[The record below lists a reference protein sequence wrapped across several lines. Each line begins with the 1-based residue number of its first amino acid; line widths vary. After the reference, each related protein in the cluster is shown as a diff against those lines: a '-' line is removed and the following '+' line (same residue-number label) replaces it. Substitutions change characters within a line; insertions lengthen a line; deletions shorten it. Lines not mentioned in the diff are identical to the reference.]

1 LLHPV
6 GLLIR
11 QQRAIEESRLPD
23 RTLNIAKSILE
34 PIVQFVYPPLCLAC
48 SGALQEDERLVC
60 ETCWQSIET
69 VHAEDDSYQQFLAK
83 LTSDGI
89 ISGLFS
95 PFYFEKEGK
104 LQAIIHGLKYQGY
117 TSLGVKAGRK
127 VGERIES
134 ANDLPKADVLLPVPL
149 HPLKKRERGYNQ
161 SELICQGIEEVTRI
175 PVRADLLRR
184 RKYTVSQTQLSFEER
199 KENVGDAFEIN
210 EKKRGDISGK
220 SFILVDDVITTG
232 STINAC
238 AKALATAGAKSV
250 HAAAIALAK

>member
-1 LLHPV
+1 
-6 GLLIR
+6 
-11 QQRAIEESRLPD
+11 
-23 RTLNIAKSILE
+23 LNVFKSLLE
-34 PIVQFVYPPLCLAC
+34 PILQFVYPPLCLAC
-48 SGALQEDERLVC
+48 GETLDGNEHLVC

-69 VHAEDDSYQQFLAK
+69 VHPEDDSYQQFLAK

-89 ISGLFS
+89 ISRLIS

-117 TSLGVKAGRK
+117 TFLGIKAGRK
-127 VGERIES
+127 VGQRIES
-134 ANDLPKADVLLPVPL
+134 TNDSPKADVLLPVPL

-161 SELICQGIEEVTRI
+161 SELICQGIEEVTGI
-175 PVRADLLRR
+175 PVRTDLLHRK
-184 RKYTVSQTQLSFEER
+184 KYTVSQTQLSSEER

-250 HAAAIALAK
+250 HAASIALAK

>member
-1 LLHPV
+1 LHIV
-6 GLLIR
+6 
-11 QQRAIEESRLPD
+11 S
-23 RTLNIAKSILE
+23 SILE
-34 PIVQFVYPPLCLAC
+34 PILQFVYPPLCLAC
-48 SGALQEDERLVC
+48 GETLEGHERLVC
-60 ETCWQSIET
+60 GSCWQSIET
-69 VHAEDDSYQQFLAK
+69 VHAEDDEYQRFLAK

-104 LQAIIHGLKYQGY
+104 LQTIIHGLKYQGY

-127 VGERIES
+127 VGDRIES

-161 SELICQGIEEVTRI
+161 SELICQGIQEVTRI

-184 RKYTVSQTQLSFEER
+184 RKYTVSQTQLSFDER

-210 EKKRGDISGK
+210 EKRRDDISGK

-238 AKALATAGAKSV
+238 AQALATAGAKSV
-250 HAAAIALAK
+250 RVASIALAK

>member
-1 LLHPV
+1 LHIV
-6 GLLIR
+6 
-11 QQRAIEESRLPD
+11 S
-23 RTLNIAKSILE
+23 SILE
-34 PIVQFVYPPLCLAC
+34 PILQFVYPPLCLAC
-48 SGALQEDERLVC
+48 GETLEGHERLVC
-60 ETCWQSIET
+60 GSCWQSIET
-69 VHAEDDSYQQFLAK
+69 VHAEDDEYQRFLAK

-104 LQAIIHGLKYQGY
+104 LQTIIHGLKYQGY

-127 VGERIES
+127 VGDRIES

-161 SELICQGIEEVTRI
+161 SELICQGIQEVTRI

-184 RKYTVSQTQLSFEER
+184 RKYTVSQTQLSFDER

-210 EKKRGDISGK
+210 EKRRDDISGK
-220 SFILVDDVITTG
+220 SFIIVDDVITTG

-238 AKALATAGAKSV
+238 ANALAAAGAKSV

>member
-1 LLHPV
+1 MPFKNSSPFAVLSF
-6 GLLIR
+6 I
-11 QQRAIEESRLPD
+11 
-23 RTLNIAKSILE
+23 
-34 PIVQFVYPPLCLAC
+34 YPPICLLCN
-48 SGALQEDERLVC
+48 GILQDNERLVC
-60 ETCWQSIET
+60 ESCWQSIET
-69 VHAEDDSYQQFLAK
+69 VHSEDDEYQQFLAK
-83 LTSDGI
+83 LTGDGI

-104 LQAIIHGLKYQGY
+104 LQAVIHGLKYQGY

-134 ANDLPKADVLLPVPL
+134 ANGFPKADGVLPVPL

-161 SELICQGIEEVTRI
+161 SELICQGIEEVTGI
-175 PVRADLLRR
+175 PVRTDLLIR

-210 EKKRGDISGK
+210 EKTHGDISGR

-238 AKALATAGAKSV
+238 AKALATADAKSV
-250 HAAAIALAK
+250 HAASIALAK

>member
-1 LLHPV
+1 LH
-6 GLLIR
+6 
-11 QQRAIEESRLPD
+11 
-23 RTLNIAKSILE
+23 IAESILE
-34 PIVQFVYPPLCLAC
+34 PILQFVYPPLCLAC
-48 SGALQEDERLVC
+48 GETLERHERLVC
-60 ETCWQSIET
+60 ENCWRSIET
-69 VHAEDDSYQQFLAK
+69 VHAEDDLYQQFLTK
-83 LTSDGI
+83 LAGDGI

-104 LQAIIHGLKYQGY
+104 LQAVIHGLKYQGY

-127 VGERIES
+127 IGERIES
-134 ANDLPKADVLLPVPL
+134 VNDLPKADVLLPVPL

-161 SELICQGIEEVTRI
+161 SELICRGIEEVTRI

-184 RKYTVSQTQLSFEER
+184 RKYTVSQTQLSSEER

-238 AKALATAGAKSV
+238 ARALATAGAKSV
-250 HAAAIALAK
+250 HAASIALAK

>member
-1 LLHPV
+1 LRV
-6 GLLIR
+6 AELIENR
-11 QQRAIEESRLPD
+11 IVSP
-23 RTLNIAKSILE
+23 ILSL
-34 PIVQFVYPPLCLAC
+34 IYPPICLAC
-48 SGALQEDERLVC
+48 SEALEGHERLVC

-83 LTSDGI
+83 LAGDGI
-89 ISGLFS
+89 ISRLFS

-117 TSLGVKAGRK
+117 TSLGVIAGRK
-127 VGERIES
+127 VGEQIES

-161 SELICQGIEEVTRI
+161 SELICQGIEEVTGI
-175 PVRADLLRR
+175 SVRTDLLRR

-210 EKKRGDISGK
+210 EKKRDDISGK

-238 AKALATAGAKSV
+238 AKGLATAGAKSV
-250 HAAAIALAK
+250 HAASIALAK

>member
-1 LLHPV
+1 
-6 GLLIR
+6 
-11 QQRAIEESRLPD
+11 
-23 RTLNIAKSILE
+23 LNVFKSLLE
-34 PIVQFVYPPLCLAC
+34 PILQFVYPPICLAC
-48 SGALQEDERLVC
+48 GQPLEGHERLVC
-60 ETCWQSIET
+60 ESCWQSIET
-69 VHAEDDSYQQFLAK
+69 VHAEDDAYQQFLAK

-134 ANDLPKADVLLPVPL
+134 ANDFPKADGVLPVPL

-161 SELICQGIEEVTRI
+161 SELICQGIEEVTGI
-175 PVRADLLRR
+175 PVRTDLLIR
-184 RKYTVSQTQLSFEER
+184 RKYTVSQTQLSLEER

-250 HAAAIALAK
+250 HVASIALAK